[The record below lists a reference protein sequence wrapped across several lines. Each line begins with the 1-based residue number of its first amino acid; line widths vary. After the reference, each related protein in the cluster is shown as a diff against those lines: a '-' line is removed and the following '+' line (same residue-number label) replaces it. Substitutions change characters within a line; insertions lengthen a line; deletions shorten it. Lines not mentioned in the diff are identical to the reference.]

1 MEYFFKHSI
10 NSKKAKKKKK
20 RKKQRRKIIWDN
32 HNMTLLN
39 LITSIIQLS
48 VNGLNILINR
58 C

>member
-1 MEYFFKHSI
+1 MEYFLKYSI

-20 RKKQRRKIIWDN
+20 KQRRKIIWDN
-32 HNMTLLN
+32 HDTFN